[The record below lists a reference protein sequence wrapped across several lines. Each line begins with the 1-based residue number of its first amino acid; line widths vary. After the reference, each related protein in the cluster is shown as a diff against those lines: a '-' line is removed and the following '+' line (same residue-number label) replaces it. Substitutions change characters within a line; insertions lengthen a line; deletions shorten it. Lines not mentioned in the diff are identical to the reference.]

1 MMLANLD
8 FVFSPVM
15 SGNDQLAGSISK
27 KGEKNITGEGNDTH
41 IGEHTTCVNGDCN
54 TTYGDYHY
62 GGVKDYSGN
71 SHASSDADGGLTDK
85 LDALQTK
92 LANMKKASDTDIKS
106 PDSIDM
112 KKPDFSTM
120 KKPDLSKL
128 SEDDIMG
135 ANAMAEASSYATS
148 YATLIM
154 LI

>member
-1 MMLANLD
+1 MLANLD

-27 KGEKNITGEGNDTH
+27 KGEKNITGDGNDTH

-62 GGVKDYSGN
+62 GGHKDYSG
-71 SHASSDADGGLTDK
+71 SSTSLDDH
-85 LDALQTK
+85 LDALKTK

-106 PDSIDM
+106 PDSVDL

-135 ANAMAEASSYATS
+135 ANAMAEASSYAT
-148 YATLIM
+148 LIM